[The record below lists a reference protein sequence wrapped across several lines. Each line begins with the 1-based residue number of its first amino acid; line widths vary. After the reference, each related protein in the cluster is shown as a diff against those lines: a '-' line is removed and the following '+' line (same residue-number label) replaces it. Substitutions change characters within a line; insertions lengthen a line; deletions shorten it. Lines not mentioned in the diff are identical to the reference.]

1 MKRAPVTVQRGDC
14 CVGVCYP
21 DEGFQICRNRMLSRL
36 DIIDSLLPV
45 HDHQYDSLFKSN
57 GLAALVFPKT

>member
-1 MKRAPVTVQRGDC
+1 M
-14 CVGVCYP
+14 
-21 DEGFQICRNRMLSRL
+21 EGYATQTKDFRYAGTGCSRL